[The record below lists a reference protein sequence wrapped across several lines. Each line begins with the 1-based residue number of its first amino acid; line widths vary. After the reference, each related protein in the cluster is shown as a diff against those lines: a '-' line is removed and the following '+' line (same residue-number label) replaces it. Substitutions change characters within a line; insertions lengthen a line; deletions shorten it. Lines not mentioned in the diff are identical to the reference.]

1 MTSPLAR
8 SPAGRVAIVTGG
20 SRGVGRAT
28 IHRLATRGYAVVV
41 DYLHDQRAAESTVEQ
56 ILADNGAAV
65 AVRADVADAL
75 DVERLFAE
83 TIWTFGG
90 IDVVVHA
97 VGSPITATVVAEAGL
112 DEFDDL
118 IRINTRAA
126 FIVNR
131 EAARHLRYG
140 GAIVNLA
147 CAAVVGSSLPTYS
160 LYTATKAATEVLTRA
175 LALQLRTRD
184 ITVNAV
190 SLEVDKPCAP
200 GRVADLVVYLLSD
213 HGHRLTG
220 EVLRLDDA
228 RPAPQL
234 RRAAGNTH
242 QGTGR

>member
-1 MTSPLAR
+1 MTSPLAG

-28 IHRLATRGYAVVV
+28 IHRLASRGYAVVV
-41 DYLHDQRAAESTVEQ
+41 DYLHDQRDAEFAVEE
-56 ILADNGAAV
+56 ILAENGTAV

-83 TIWTFGG
+83 TIELFGG
-90 IDVVVHA
+90 IDVVVHT
-97 VGSPITATVVAEAGL
+97 VGSRITATSVAEADL

-118 IRINTRAA
+118 VRINTRAA

-131 EAARHLRYG
+131 EAARQVRRG

-147 CAAVVGSSLPTYS
+147 SAANSSSLPAYS
-160 LYTATKAATEVLTRA
+160 LHAATKAATDVLTRA
-175 LALQLRTRD
+175 LALQLGARG

-190 SLEVDKPCAP
+190 CLEVDKPCVP
-200 GRVADLVVYLLSD
+200 ERVADLVLHFLSD

-220 EVLRLDDA
+220 QLLRVDDP
-228 RPAPQL
+228 RLAPQDSP
-234 RRAAGNTH
+234 R
-242 QGTGR
+242 